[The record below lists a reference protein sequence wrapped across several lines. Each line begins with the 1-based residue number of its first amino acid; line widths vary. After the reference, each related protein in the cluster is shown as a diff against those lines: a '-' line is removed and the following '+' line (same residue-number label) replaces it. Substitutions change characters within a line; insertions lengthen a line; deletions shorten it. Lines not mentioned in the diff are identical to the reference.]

1 MALDNNTEQKT
12 KQLEVLLGQRSTD
25 PPSHRHICTLER
37 NYSHLG
43 VVLKPAKSI
52 HNFRVLLVCTSRDER
67 KLTTNF

>member
-25 PPSHRHICTLER
+25 PHRHICTPER

-43 VVLKPAKSI
+43 VVLKPANSI
-52 HNFRVLLVCTSRDER
+52 HCFRVLLVYTFRDER